1 MTQSPPLR
9 KCVRFAKHGPEG
21 SRKESASPSPR
32 RKAVFPIS
40 INCSPK
46 NEFSRNPFR
55 YLSILSVLALQS
67 FVSCRCAMVGNG
79 GIPGEQNIDF
89 DWNRLLDDDNFLF
102 AAVDEGFS
110 NLSPDSLPLSI
121 GDIEEILMKDDDAAP
136 YDFISEILLDS
147 PAEASAPSGE
157 VAGIEESDHS
167 GEVVGTPDTK
177 GSSGSEVEDDGKGK
191 ERDTVEGVEQQL
203 RNRDAAVR
211 SRERKKTY
219 VRDLELKS
227 KYYESECRRLGIMLQ
242 YCLAE
247 NQTLRLSLQNSK
259 AVGASMPMQE
269 SAVLLLESLLLG
281 SLHWFLGITCLLIL
295 LPLLQSTP
303 LRVVPQEGQE
313 NKNQASLA
321 PGKVGSRTN
330 RIWVIQSKMGKRY
343 KASRSRMKSTSVL
356 AQVPTVWVLV
366 TEYVKESRKCFDTV
380 AAEFS
385 SDSHCESERV
395 PSGEKGQVKMDSDF
409 GLARELSDL
418 QKLRSQYRPELPP
431 CLQGTAVRVE
441 FGDATTAADP
451 SGGHTISRLFP
462 HTFGQPLAHFL
473 RASAKV
479 PDAQIITEHPSI
491 RVGIVFCGRQSPGG
505 HNAIWGLYDAIKV
518 HNPNSTLLGFLGM
531 LCMHIA
537 KADYNDAFRGYDL
550 LGRTKDQIRST
561 EQVNAALT
569 ACTSLKLDGLVIVGG
584 IHDMLLIWQK
594 AFAEAKCPTKVVGV
608 PVTLNGDLKN
618 QFVETNVGFDTI
630 CKVNSQLI
638 SNVCTDALSAEKV
651 ILAEEISCPD
661 KYHGVILLP
670 EGLIESIPEV
680 YALLKEIHGLLRQ
693 GVSADNIFSQLS
705 PWASALF
712 EFMPPFIRKQLL
724 LHPESDDSAQLS
736 QIETEKLL
744 AFLVEEEM
752 NKRTKEGKYKGKK
765 FNAICHFF
773 GYQARGSLPSK
784 FDCDYA
790 YVLGHVCYH
799 ILAAGLNGYL
809 ATLTNLKNPVN
820 KWRCGAAPIT
830 AMMTVRRYGHG
841 PAADSF
847 GKPALHP
854 ATVDLRGKAY
864 ELLRQNATKF
874 LLDDVYRN
882 PGPLQ
887 FDGPGADA
895 KALTL
900 CVEDQDYMG
909 RIKELQEYLDKG
921 CSQDVLK
928 AALSA
933 MASVTNILSVMSNG
947 GAEQVGYGVER
958 PFTPGVEEVYSV
970 ICEVNC
976 CNILSKEQIL

>member
-1 MTQSPPLR
+1 
-9 KCVRFAKHGPEG
+9 
-21 SRKESASPSPR
+21 
-32 RKAVFPIS
+32 
-40 INCSPK
+40 
-46 NEFSRNPFR
+46 
-55 YLSILSVLALQS
+55 
-67 FVSCRCAMVGNG
+67 
-79 GIPGEQNIDF
+79 
-89 DWNRLLDDDNFLF
+89 
-102 AAVDEGFS
+102 
-110 NLSPDSLPLSI
+110 
-121 GDIEEILMKDDDAAP
+121 
-136 YDFISEILLDS
+136 
-147 PAEASAPSGE
+147 
-157 VAGIEESDHS
+157 
-167 GEVVGTPDTK
+167 
-177 GSSGSEVEDDGKGK
+177 
-191 ERDTVEGVEQQL
+191 
-203 RNRDAAVR
+203 
-211 SRERKKTY
+211 
-219 VRDLELKS
+219 
-227 KYYESECRRLGIMLQ
+227 
-242 YCLAE
+242 
-247 NQTLRLSLQNSK
+247 
-259 AVGASMPMQE
+259 
-269 SAVLLLESLLLG
+269 
-281 SLHWFLGITCLLIL
+281 
-295 LPLLQSTP
+295 
-303 LRVVPQEGQE
+303 
-313 NKNQASLA
+313 
-321 PGKVGSRTN
+321 
-330 RIWVIQSKMGKRY
+330 
-343 KASRSRMKSTSVL
+343 
-356 AQVPTVWVLV
+356 
-366 TEYVKESRKCFDTV
+366 
-380 AAEFS
+380 
-385 SDSHCESERV
+385 
-395 PSGEKGQVKMDSDF
+395 MDSDF

-431 CLQGTAVRVE
+431 CLQGTTVRVE

-479 PDAQIITEHPSI
+479 PDAQIITEHPAI

-505 HNAIWGLYDAIKV
+505 HNAIWGLYDALKV
-518 HNPNSTLLGFLGM
+518 HNPNSTLLGFLGGSEG
-531 LCMHIA
+531 LFAQKTLEITDDILA
-537 KADYNDAFRGYDL
+537 TYKNQGGYDM

-584 IHDMLLIWQK
+584 VTSNTDAAYLAE

-638 SNVCTDALSAEKV
+638 SNVCTDALSAEKYYYFIRLMGRKASHVALECTLQSHPNMV
-651 ILAEEISCPD
+651 ILAEEVAASKLTLFDITKQICDAVQARAEQD

-693 GVSADNIFSQLS
+693 GVCADNISSQLS

-809 ATLTNLKNPVN
+809 ATLNNLKNPVN

-895 KALTL
+895 KALIL

-909 RIKELQEYLDKG
+909 RIKELQEYLDKVRTIVKPG

-947 GAEQVGYGVER
+947 GNTN
-958 PFTPGVEEVYSV
+958 F
-970 ICEVNC
+970 
-976 CNILSKEQIL
+976 